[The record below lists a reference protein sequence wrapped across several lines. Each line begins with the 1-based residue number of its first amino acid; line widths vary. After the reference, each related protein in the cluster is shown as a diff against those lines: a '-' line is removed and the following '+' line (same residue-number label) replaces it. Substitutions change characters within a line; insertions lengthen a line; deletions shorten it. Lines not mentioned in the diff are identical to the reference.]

1 MAPTN
6 VEAAQLFLRRQ
17 DVTEKRLLRLV
28 KSSDLKK
35 VGLQEGIRMCEEEI
49 VAVEKS
55 KAVDKIDQLERLVRI
70 EGALA
75 DDLEQLQLH
84 FVDLQK
90 QLHEL
95 RMSSLD
101 AQSALQY
108 HEAQSSPS
116 SLTTAEEDNEMRP
129 DPVKAEALALHIAKQ
144 VQDAAETPL
153 PGVEAMSTAKDAEM
167 ALLAEH
173 AGTTV
178 PMVATTLPQCSY
190 SHICSYIEAT
200 YRAY

>member
-1 MAPTN
+1 MVATAVLVECARGVNPEMASTD

-84 FVDLQK
+84 SVDLQK

-101 AQSALQY
+101 AQSALQKLTMKL
-108 HEAQSSPS
+108 SPHP
-116 SLTTAEEDNEMRP
+116 A
-129 DPVKAEALALHIAKQ
+129 
-144 VQDAAETPL
+144 
-153 PGVEAMSTAKDAEM
+153 
-167 ALLAEH
+167 
-173 AGTTV
+173 
-178 PMVATTLPQCSY
+178 C
-190 SHICSYIEAT
+190 
-200 YRAY
+200 